1 MGPVGKSVGVMRCI
15 GCGEEMRL
23 LQAVA
28 DHTMMVPGYEHH
40 TLECPGCHEVER
52 RLVFARPVEPVPV
65 EPMRLSP
72 DPPASTAP
80 EENERA
86 DAPSPDTPST
96 GAPSTWERALDRL
109 RSQQSFLKERAEGAK
124 TSETK
129 PRIHQTWGFMPPR
142 HAPPPA
148 EPQKPAQEPAQASP
162 TTIASGKDE
171 TRHGAAPTGALARVA
186 AKLRSHQATMSAR
199 MAEEH
204 SPEGQPFD
212 RVWENTSPSP
222 RRPTP
227 SGKPSAPRPTPLP
240 RSRSL
245 VLITARPAQAPSTQA
260 PSTQAPSTWA
270 RALAMLQARQGSA
283 R

>member
-1 MGPVGKSVGVMRCI
+1 
-15 GCGEEMRL
+15 
-23 LQAVA
+23 
-28 DHTMMVPGYEHH
+28 
-40 TLECPGCHEVER
+40 
-52 RLVFARPVEPVPV
+52 VFTRPVDPVPV
-65 EPMRLSP
+65 EPMPLSLE
-72 DPPASTAP
+72 ASASATAP
-80 EENERA
+80 EQNERA

-109 RSQQSFLKERAEGAK
+109 RSQQSFLKERAEGTK

-129 PRIHQTWGFMPPR
+129 SRLHQTWGFMPPR
-142 HAPPPA
+142 DAPPPA
-148 EPQKPAQEPAQASP
+148 KPQKPAQEPAQSSP

-245 VLITARPAQAPSTQA
+245 VLITPRPAQAPSTQA